1 MRDAPKNSVAIRN
14 VVFDI
19 GWVLVHLA
27 PTPLLGLLQTHGAD
41 VEHLEQVTTRIE
53 LHDHESGRLDGAG
66 LVRNIADLAPRPPPP
81 EAVEAA
87 WIDMF
92 DPQPQM
98 FALAERLRDR
108 HRVYLLSNVGDLHWA
123 ALRRRFRLHEL
134 GHGVVTSFEAGVMK
148 PYAGI
153 YERAE
158 RDLGLVASET
168 VFIDDR
174 AENIEAV
181 LQRGW
186 HGIIHREFSSTVA
199 ALRALGIDTE

>member
-1 MRDAPKNSVAIRN
+1 MADHDMTEPSIRN

-27 PTPLLGLLQTHGAD
+27 PSKLIELLQAHGAPI
-41 VEHLEQVTTRIE
+41 ERLEDVTTRID
-53 LHDHESGRLDGAG
+53 LHEHESGRLDGAG
-66 LVRNIADLAPRPPPP
+66 LVSNIARLAPVSPSP
-81 EAVEAA
+81 EAIAAA

-92 DPQPQM
+92 DPEPRM

-123 ALRRRFRLHEL
+123 ELQRRFRLHEL

-148 PYAGI
+148 PYPGI

-158 RDLGLVASET
+158 RDLRLRPAET

-181 LQRGW
+181 RARGW
-186 HGIIHREFSSTVA
+186 HGIIHEGFAPTVS
-199 ALRALGIDTE
+199 ALQALGIDTE